1 VARAD
6 LSYEELIDYRPA
18 VAEPP
23 DFDAFWD
30 DTITEARSF
39 DLDVQLQPVDTP
51 YRTVD
56 IYDLSF
62 CGFAGD
68 RIKAW
73 LSNPRHDQGP
83 RPAVVEFVGYNGGR
97 DVPGASLFW
106 ASAGY
111 THLLV
116 DTRGQGSAWGGG
128 GETEGPP
135 WIWTARARLLDSGR

>member
-1 VARAD
+1 VVRAD
-6 LSYEELIDYRPA
+6 LSYEELIDYRAA

-51 YRTVD
+51 YRTVN

-73 LSNPRHDQGP
+73 LLSPRQDQGHRRRLLSSLATTAAAMFQVLP
-83 RPAVVEFVGYNGGR
+83 SSGPAPATSTCSLTPADKAR
-97 DVPGASLFW
+97 PGAAAATPRTPTDPDRTRR
-106 ASAGY
+106 AS
-111 THLLV
+111 
-116 DTRGQGSAWGGG
+116 
-128 GETEGPP
+128 
-135 WIWTARARLLDSGR
+135 